1 MAWCY
6 DQQVATANRRT
17 VDEDRPPVVCL
28 HQELVARP
36 LAEAAHGAYLNAST
50 RIRFF
55 QAGNG
60 VLHCWRS
67 ARRRSFHLVA
77 TPPATPATAPN
88 LQVASAV
95 AIN

>member
-17 VDEDRPPVVCL
+17 VDEDRSAVVCL

-36 LAEAAHGAYLNAST
+36 LAEAAHGAYLKAST
-50 RIRFF
+50 RIRFS
-55 QAGNG
+55 QPGE
-60 VLHCWRS
+60 WRAPLLAS
-67 ARRRSFHLVA
+67 GAPESCSPRRHATHHIARAS
-77 TPPATPATAPN
+77 N
-88 LQVASAV
+88 LQVARAV